1 MCTYLTDIERKVADR
16 DIEVYKI
23 VLEENSV
30 LRPPYQSGC
39 IYASNYVKSWLE
51 TPRPCDALPVLPVHS
66 KPMLVCEVN
75 VGLHSFQNFKDA
87 ENVFDAEFF
96 TFNHSCNPFSWNPY
110 KYKII
115 KATIPEGSHY
125 YLGIHHF
132 DRNGEPVG
140 PVYVSNNL
148 ILHPDIVLR

>member
-23 VLEENSV
+23 VLEEDSV

-39 IYASNYVKSWLE
+39 IYASNHVQSWLE

-87 ENVFDAEFF
+87 ENVLDADFF
-96 TFNHSCNPFSWNPY
+96 TFNHNKSLSFFSSSVGMIFGLKSIMQSELSICN
-110 KYKII
+110 
-115 KATIPEGSHY
+115 
-125 YLGIHHF
+125 L
-132 DRNGEPVG
+132 
-140 PVYVSNNL
+140 
-148 ILHPDIVLR
+148 